1 MTDLNEYTYVEKPFL
16 DQLEGLGWDILEL
29 EMTSAPEESYRS
41 AYSDI
46 IIERELAI
54 ALKGI
59 NSWMEDDQIREVT
72 NELTR
77 IKASNLMETNMGISE
92 LLLNNTVVDENRETG
107 AKSPSVKYI
116 DFENIENNRFLAV
129 SQFKVNV
136 LGTHKHIIP
145 DIVLFVNGI
154 PLVVVECKSPKVSD
168 PMWEA
173 KNQLLRY
180 CNNRPQAK
188 EREGNERLFHYN
200 QFMIATYRQEA
211 RFSTISGG
219 LEHYLEWKDCYP
231 FKFSDINTDGSNPNS
246 QQILVQGMLHPE
258 NFLDI
263 VHNFTIFKENDK
275 GKVAKIVSRYQQYR
289 AVRKIIERISEGN
302 TPAERGGVVWHTQG
316 SGKSLTMVFLIRKMR
331 KDPQLKKYKVVLV
344 TDRTDL
350 QTQLGSTANNTD
362 ETVYIADSI
371 EELKDLLKSDTSN
384 LVMGMMQKCQVKEKG
399 NGKNK
404 STADINSNGK
414 DGVKLKKK
422 SKFIPLPVLNRSE
435 NILLLIDE
443 AHRTQSSNLHASLSN
458 ALPNCTKIAFT
469 GTPLIT
475 EKAKKKTTDTFG
487 DYIDKYTIEQS
498 VKDGSTLQIIYEG
511 RTSKDAVKDGKA
523 LDDVFEDMFRD
534 YTPQEREAIQA
545 KYGTK
550 TDILSAPKRIEAI
563 AKDIVDHYRKKI
575 MENGFKAQVVTS
587 SRKAAMRYKEYL
599 DNAIRDVIEEL
610 ETQPEDVQ
618 KKEEL
623 DTLKRLETAVVISG
637 DHNDPVEYA
646 TYTDRARQNRDIEK
660 FKKPL
665 KADDPEKQ
673 SGVAFLIV
681 KDMLITG
688 FDAPVEQVM
697 YIDRKLIEHNLLQAI
712 ARVNRPASGKNYGLV
727 VDYYGIGNHLKDAL
741 KIFTATDVK
750 GALIELKDE
759 IPKLRERH
767 DRAVNIFEKAYIS
780 SIDDIDACVD
790 YLADEEI
797 RAEFIVAYKY
807 FLKSMDTVLPNP
819 AALPYVGDMKTLSFI
834 KVTARNRY
842 RDDNLNIEDAEEKV
856 KKLIDEY
863 IISKGIDPKIPPISI
878 MAEDFETYV
887 TSIKSPKSKA
897 SEMEH
902 AIRYHISKNIE
913 YDPEFYQK
921 MSERL
926 EDILTACKENWEELS
941 HELEDFLTT
950 VRSGREM
957 EDDGLDPVLE
967 KPFYD
972 IIVKELYG
980 ENEPKTE
987 DKETIIGLTSDIV
1000 SLIKREIDIIDFW
1013 DKDSEKKKLIS
1024 YIVTLLVRSKL
1035 PDVIKNREKIAARF
1049 MGLAE
1054 NLDTKLKES

>member
-1 MTDLNEYTYVEKPFL
+1 MNDLNEYTYVEKPFME
-16 DQLEGLGWDILEL
+16 QLEHLGWDILEL
-29 EMTSAPEESYRS
+29 EMTAAPEESYRS
-41 AYSDI
+41 AYSEI
-46 IIERELAI
+46 IIEKELAI
-54 ALKGI
+54 ALKDI
-59 NSWMEDDQIREVT
+59 NSWMEDDQIHEVI
-72 NELTR
+72 NELKR
-77 IKASNLMETNMGISE
+77 INASNLIEANMGVCD
-92 LLLNNTVVDENRETG
+92 LLLNNTVVDEDRESG
-107 AKSPSVKYI
+107 LKSPSVKYI
-116 DFENIENNRFLAV
+116 DFENPENNRFLAI

-136 LGTHKHIIP
+136 LGTHNHIIP

-154 PLVVVECKSPKVSD
+154 PLVVVECKSPKIAD
-168 PMWEA
+168 PMWEGI
-173 KNQLLRY
+173 NQLLRY
-180 CNNRPQAK
+180 SNNRPHTE
-188 EREGNERLFHYN
+188 EREGNEKLFYYN

-219 LEHYLEWKDCYP
+219 FEHYLEWKDCYP
-231 FKFSDINTDGSNPNS
+231 FKYSEINPDGSNPNS

-263 VHNFTIFKENDK
+263 VQNFTIFKENDK

-289 AVRKIIERISEGN
+289 AVRKIIERIEEGT
-302 TPAERGGVVWHTQG
+302 TPAERGGIVWHTQG
-316 SGKSLTMVFLIRKMR
+316 SGKSLTMVFLIRTMR
-331 KDPQLKKYKVVLV
+331 KDPELKKYKVVLV

-350 QTQLGSTANNTD
+350 QSQLGGTAKNTD

-371 EELKDLLKSDTSN
+371 DELKDLLKSDTSN
-384 LVMGMMQKCQVKEKG
+384 LVMGMMQKFQEKEKG

-404 STADINSNGK
+404 SNAK
-414 DGVKLKKK
+414 DEKKKK
-422 SKFIPLPVLNRSE
+422 STFKPLPVLNRSE

-443 AHRTQSSNLHASLSN
+443 AHRTQSSTLHASLSN

-475 EKAKKKTTDTFG
+475 EKVKRKTSETFG

-511 RTSKDAVKDGKA
+511 RTSKDAVKDGRA

-534 YTPQEREAIQA
+534 YTPEEREAIQA

-550 TDILSAPKRIEAI
+550 SDILSAPKRVEAI
-563 AKDIVDHYRKKI
+563 ATDIVDHYRKNI

-587 SRKAAMRYKEYL
+587 SRKAAIRYKEYL
-599 DNAIRDVIEEL
+599 DNAIKDVIEEL
-610 ETQPEDVQ
+610 ETQSEDIQ

-646 TYTDRARQNRDIEK
+646 PYTDRARQNRDIEK

-665 KADDPEKQ
+665 KADDTEKQ
-673 SGVAFLIV
+673 SGLAFLIV

-697 YIDRKLIEHNLLQAI
+697 YIDRKLVEHNLLQAI

-727 VDYYGIGNHLKDAL
+727 VDYYGIGNHLRDAL
-741 KIFTATDVK
+741 DIFTANDVK

-767 DRAVNIFEKAYIS
+767 KRVKNIFEKAYIS

-797 RAEFIVAYKY
+797 RADFIVAFKY

-819 AALPYVGDMKTLSFI
+819 AALPYVQDMRTLAFI
-834 KVTARNRY
+834 KLTARNRY
-842 RDDNLNIEDAEEKV
+842 RDDSLNIADAEEKV

-863 IISKGIDPKIPPISI
+863 IISQGVDPKIPPISI

-902 AIRYHISKNIE
+902 AIRYHISKNID
-913 YDPEFYQK
+913 YDPEFYRK
-921 MSERL
+921 LSERL
-926 EDILTACKENWEELS
+926 EEILAEYKENWEELS

-950 VRSGREM
+950 VRSGRQKE
-957 EDDGLDPVLE
+957 EDGLDPVIE

-980 ENEPKTE
+980 ENKPNDK
-987 DKETIIGLTSDIV
+987 DKETLVGLTSDIV

-1013 DKDSEKKKLIS
+1013 DKDSEIKKLTS
-1024 YIVTLLVRSKL
+1024 YIVALLVKSKL
-1035 PDVIKNREKIAARF
+1035 PDVIKNRDKIANRL
-1049 MGLAE
+1049 MELAE
-1054 NLDTKLKES
+1054 TLDTKLKDS